1 MKIEQFE
8 NHLCIVDGM
17 LPCANPFCSRG
28 VMGFYYV
35 RVELPSGKRTKYQRA
50 IDADGLWSWKRLE
63 EKMNAH
69 RRMVEARR

>member
-1 MKIEQFE
+1 
-8 NHLCIVDGM
+8 
-17 LPCANPFCSRG
+17 